1 MISVPIENFAA
12 GGARPCLRRLAVV
25 ALVWIVGLGAAARP
39 LAAAEPPAVL
49 AELVRLN
56 DAQVDGWLAAL
67 PPRAGS
73 PREASRLAKMTAAAL
88 AHRDSRHHRQPAV
101 QALLGRLLAVLA
113 ARQNADGSFDAEVAA
128 GNPAS
133 PPDSGFAL
141 RHLAFAL
148 ELLRA
153 DDHAAAAPLREQLEQ
168 LLRQGAKILRT
179 GGVHTPNHRWVICG
193 ALAHLEAL
201 VPAPGNVARIDAW
214 LGEGIDQDRDGQFS
228 ERSTIYSAVTAEA
241 LLDLAV
247 ALRRP
252 ALLEPLRRNLEFT
265 LLTADPDGEL
275 EHVSSRRQD
284 QLGREPRRLA
294 AYYVPLRYLA
304 VRDGNGRFA
313 AAAELVEQTDLPRIL
328 DALPEW
334 LLWPELRRPL
344 PPRAPLPDNFARHF
358 PDSGLVRVRRG
369 AVSATVFGGGD
380 YAAHRDFSSGLAT
393 NPTFFRFRKGAAVL
407 DAVRIAPSFFNL
419 GYFRSENLVP
429 LADGT
434 GWRLEQTQRAA
445 YYQPL
450 PAEARRPGG
459 DYPLTN
465 DGRFYSKMDFPKRP
479 RDEKQLT
486 TRVTVRESAERP
498 GEFALEI
505 ESAGTTGIGVTVE
518 LVFRAGGTLDGV
530 AARPGEPDT
539 FLLGEGFARY
549 TVGADTI
556 EVGPG
561 RGGSARIGNLAGEE
575 YSWRGGQLRPEGLKV
590 YFTGVTPFRHTFT
603 VR

>member
-1 MISVPIENFAA
+1 M
-12 GGARPCLRRLAVV
+12 RRFL
-25 ALVWIVGLGAAARP
+25 P
-39 LAAAEPPAVL
+39 LALACWLWFGGTAQPVGAAEPPAIL
-49 AELVRLN
+49 AELVRRN

-67 PPRAGS
+67 PPRAAS
-73 PREASRLAKMTAAAL
+73 PREASRLAKMVAAAL
-88 AHRDSRHHRQPAV
+88 ADRGSRHHRQPAA
-101 QALLGRLLAVLA
+101 QALLGRLLATLA

-141 RHLAFAL
+141 RHLALAL
-148 ELLRA
+148 ALLRA
-153 DDHAAAAPLREQLEQ
+153 DADAAAAPLRSRLEQ
-168 LLRQGAKILRT
+168 LLRRGATILRT

-193 ALAHLEAL
+193 ALAHIESL
-201 VPAPGNVARIDAW
+201 VPEPGNVARIEQW
-214 LGEGIDQDRDGQFS
+214 LAEGIDQDRDGQFS
-228 ERSTIYSAVTAEA
+228 ERSTIYSSVTDEA

-252 ALLEPLRRNLEFT
+252 ALLEPVRRNLEFT
-265 LLTADPDGEL
+265 LLTADPGGEL

-284 QLGREPRRLA
+284 QLGREPRTLA

-304 VRDGNGRFA
+304 IRDGNGRFA
-313 AAAELVEQTDLPRIL
+313 AAAEQVERTEVERIV

-334 LLWPELRRPL
+334 LLWPELRAPL
-344 PPRAPLPDNFARHF
+344 PPRAALPDDFARHF

-369 AVSATVFGGGD
+369 HVTAAVYGGGD
-380 YAAHRDFSSGLAT
+380 YAAHRDFASGLAT

-407 DAVRIAPSFFNL
+407 EAVRIAPAFFNL
-419 GYFRSENLVP
+419 GYFRSEQLTP
-429 LADGT
+429 AGDGT
-434 GWRLEQTQRAA
+434 AWRLEQTQRAA

-450 PAEARRPGG
+450 PPEARRPGG

-465 DGRFYSKMDFPKRP
+465 DGRFYSRMDFPRRP

-486 TRVTVRESAERP
+486 TRVTVREVAARP

-505 ESAGTTGIGVTVE
+505 ESAGTDGIGVTIE
-518 LVFRAGGTLDGV
+518 LCFRAGGTLSGV
-530 AARPGEPDT
+530 TARPGEPDT
-539 FLLGEGFARY
+539 FLLPEGFVRY

-561 RGGSARIGNLAGEE
+561 RGAPARIGNLAGEA
-575 YSWRGGQLRPEGLKV
+575 YAWRGGHLRLEGQKV
-590 YFTGVTPFRHTFT
+590 YLTGVTPFRHTLV